1 MLSVST
7 AYTNAI
13 KAKVRRM
20 KAKVDY
26 YSNYALAATYTQ
38 NDRIKSIEIQRV
50 GAESKFFG
58 FGISH
63 RLNLKLIDVNRELN
77 ITTSDNF
84 LPMIGIETADGVVYS
99 HFPQM
104 YVSEVNRD
112 ENTNELS
119 ITAYDILENFKNYTV
134 SQLAL
139 TTPYTIGD
147 FIIACGNALGIP
159 TSIPEGIEAFTL
171 SYADGAN
178 FEGTESLYDA
188 LVAAAE
194 ATQTIFYINA
204 SGILTFKRLDI
215 GGDAALTITRN
226 DYLTLDSSNNRRL
239 QTICSATE
247 LGDNVSAS
255 TTQIGTTQYVR
266 DNPFW
271 ELREDVN
278 ILVDNA
284 LAAVGNMTI
293 NQFNCEWRGN
303 PALEIGDKIALVTK
317 DNQTIVSYLLNDT
330 LTYDGS
336 LKQTSEWNYTDS
348 EESESNPTN
357 LGDAL
362 KQTFARVDKANK
374 QVNILVS
381 QVEAN
386 SENLSSLQ
394 LNTETIAASVKAL
407 ETNTSDQIDSL
418 NGDVST
424 LTKQVSA
431 KMTAE
436 EVKLEIQSEL
446 ANGVSKVET
455 NTGFTFDDTGL
466 TVSKTGS
473 EMETT
478 ITEDGMTVY
487 KDKQEMLVANNEGV
501 NAVNLH
507 ATTYLII
514 GNNSRLEDYEID
526 GEARTACFW
535 IG

>member
-1 MLSVST
+1 MQTVTTLYSAAVNAPKRSIQ
-7 AYTNAI
+7 AILDLYTG
-13 KAKVRRM
+13 
-20 KAKVDY
+20 D
-26 YSNYALAATYTQ
+26 ALTDSFQ
-38 NDRIKSIEIQRV
+38 SDRIVNIEIQRA
-50 GAESKFFG
+50 GEQSKFFG
-58 FGISH
+58 FGVSH
-63 RLNLKLIDVNRELN
+63 KATIKLLDKNRELD
-77 ITTSDNF
+77 ITKENYF
-84 LPMIGIETADGVVYS
+84 KLQLGIETLSGVEYKG
-99 HFPQM
+99 FPKLHIT
-104 YVSEVNRD
+104 EVKRD
-112 ENTNELS
+112 EKTNELT
-119 ITAYDILENFKNYTV
+119 ITACDVLNNTTAHTTSELSIV
-134 SQLAL
+134 
-139 TTPYTIGD
+139 TPYTVKD
-147 FIIACGNALGIP
+147 
-159 TSIPEGIEAFTL
+159 
-171 SYADGAN
+171 YADAIATFLTGSVSANVPEVSGFALQYNEGAN
-178 FEGTESLYDA
+178 IEGTETLRDILNA
-188 LVAAAE
+188 IAE
-194 ATQTIFYINA
+194 VTQTIYYIGA
-204 SGILTFKRLDI
+204 DDLLHFRRLSKDVLDKSLTKDIYIDLTSG
-215 GGDAALTITRN
+215 A
-226 DYLTLDSSNNRRL
+226 NRTL
-239 QTICSATE
+239 QTIVSATE
-247 LGDNVSAS
+247 LGDNYSAS
-255 TTQIGTTQYVR
+255 TTTEGETQYVR

-271 ELREDVN
+271 ELREDVAT
-278 ILVDNA
+278 LVDDA
-284 LAAVGNMTI
+284 LAEVGNMAI
-293 NQFNCEWRGN
+293 HEFSCEWRGD
-303 PALEIGDKIALVTK
+303 PALEPGDRLAYVTK
-317 DNQTIVSYLLNDT
+317 DDKVEYAYLLSDT
-330 LTYDGS
+330 LTYNGG
-336 LKQTSEWNYTDS
+336 LRQKTDWS
-348 EESESNPTN
+348 FKESDATAANPTN

-431 KMTAE
+431 KMTAD

-514 GNNSRLEDYEID
+514 GNNSRLEDWEID